1 MRAPDFW
8 HRSADKPGILARLLA
23 PIGWLYATATAR
35 RLANGTPYRAPVPVI
50 CIGNINAGGTG
61 KTPTA
66 IAVAEVLTQMG
77 VKPHFVSRGY
87 GGSLNGPVQVLDGE
101 HRADQTGDEPL
112 LLAGFAPTWV
122 SKDRAAGVQA
132 AVHAGADVIILD
144 DGFQNPAVFK
154 DLSIV
159 VVDATRGFGNG
170 RVIPAGPLREP
181 ADVGLVRADLVVCIG
196 AGPPH
201 KPQLEFSVPTV
212 RGQLAPL
219 RTGMQWKDMPVLAFA
234 GIGNPQ
240 KFFDTLTAAGA
251 KVIHGEALSDHQ
263 PLTTALMTRLEAEA
277 KLRRAQMVTT
287 EKDAVRLPD
296 AFRAKVLTFP
306 VRLALQD
313 WAPLHVAL
321 GKIGFQSSKS

>member
-8 HRSADKPGILARLLA
+8 HHSADNPGVFARLLSPLSWIYA
-23 PIGWLYATATAR
+23 AATAH
-35 RLANGTPYRAPVPVI
+35 RLARGTPCRAPVPVI

-66 IAVAEVLTQMG
+66 IAVAEVLIGMG
-77 VKPHFVSRGY
+77 AKPHFVSRGY
-87 GGSLNGPVQVLDGE
+87 GGSLLGPVQVQDGV

-112 LLAGFAPTWV
+112 LLAAFAPTWV

-132 AVHAGADVIILD
+132 AVHAGAQVIILD
-144 DGFQNPAVFK
+144 DGFQNPTVFK

-159 VVDATRGFGNG
+159 VVDATRGFGNE

-181 ADVGLVRADLVVCIG
+181 VDVGLKRADLVVYIG
-196 AGPPH
+196 AHGPP
-201 KPQLEFSVPTV
+201 LEFPVPTV

-240 KFFDTLTAAGA
+240 KFFDTLTIAGA
-251 KVIHGEALSDHQ
+251 NIIHAEPLSDHQ
-263 PLTTALMTRLEAEA
+263 PLTLALMTRLEAEA
-277 KLRRAQMVTT
+277 KLRRAQLVTT

-306 VRLALQD
+306 VRLTLAE
-313 WAPLHVAL
+313 WTPLHDAL
-321 GKIGFQSSKS
+321 AKIGFQSSKS

>member
-8 HRSADKPGILARLLA
+8 HRDAGLLA
-23 PIGWLYATATAR
+23 FALAPLGWIYAAATAR
-35 RLANGTPYRAPVPVI
+35 RLANGDAYRAPVPVI

-66 IAVAEVLTQMG
+66 IAVAEALIAMNA
-77 VKPHFVSRGY
+77 KPHFVSRGY
-87 GGSLNGPVQVLDGE
+87 GGSFQGPIQVQDGQHKASE
-101 HRADQTGDEPL
+101 TGDEPL

-122 SKDRAAGVQA
+122 AKDRAAGVKA
-132 AVHAGADVIILD
+132 AVQAGADVIILD
-144 DGFQNPAVFK
+144 DGFQNPAVIK
-154 DLSIV
+154 DLNIV

-181 ADVGLVRADLVVCIG
+181 AQVGLARADLVVCIG
-196 AGPPH
+196 AHPPH
-201 KPQLEFSVPTV
+201 KRPLEFGVPTV
-212 RGQLAPL
+212 RGQLTPL
-219 RTGMQWKDMPVLAFA
+219 RTGMTWKDMPVLAFA

-251 KVIHGEALSDHQ
+251 KLIHAEALSDHQ

-277 KLRRAQMVTT
+277 KLRHAQMVTT

-296 AFRAKVLTFP
+296 TFRAKVLTFP
-306 VRLALQD
+306 VRLGLHN
-313 WAPLHVAL
+313 WEPLHAAL
-321 GKIGFQSSKS
+321 AKIGFQSSKS